1 MTIQMADGSTP
12 ALYPPGLLD
21 LLVTGQIGGDYS
33 RWAESALEH
42 ELDSPSLRILAGLGP
57 QITWSEAEPYFRRT
71 LAELGITLPKV
82 DESLRRLYLRE
93 VARQIS
99 AGETSPAEGLER
111 IHRWVVGPLG
121 HPPDLS
127 HWCLLWEGLDPE
139 GYGELSEGA
148 RDAMAV
154 AAAKA
159 VEPP

>member
-1 MTIQMADGSTP
+1 MTIQMADRSTP

-21 LLVTGQIGGDYS
+21 LLVTGQTGGDYS
-33 RWAESALEH
+33 RWGEAALEH
-42 ELDSPSLRILAGLGP
+42 GLDSPALRILAGLGP
-57 QITWSEAEPYFRRT
+57 QTIWSEAEPYFRRT
-71 LAELGITLPKV
+71 LAELGITLPTV

-93 VARQIS
+93 VAGQI
-99 AGETSPAEGLER
+99 AVGEIPPAKGLER

-127 HWCLLWEGLDPE
+127 HWCYLWEGLDPE
-139 GYGELSEGA
+139 GFGELSEGA
-148 RDAMAV
+148 RDALAL

>member
-1 MTIQMADGSTP
+1 MDRVMP
-12 ALYPPGLLD
+12 ANYPPGLLD
-21 LLVTGQIGGDYS
+21 LLVTGQTGGDYS
-33 RWAESALEH
+33 RWGESALEH
-42 ELDSPSLRILAGLGP
+42 GLDSPSLRILAGLGP

-71 LAELGITLPKV
+71 LAELGIRLPEV

-93 VARQIS
+93 VARQMS
-99 AGETSPAEGLER
+99 AGEISPAEGLER
-111 IHRWVVGPLG
+111 IHRFVLVPLG

-127 HWCLLWEGLDPE
+127 HWCFLWEGLDPE